1 MGMEKGLRLK
11 VVAERGSCKMFSLD
25 GKRQRFGDGK
35 THPNVDSPPG
45 CDQKGK

>member
-25 GKRQRFGDGK
+25 GK
-35 THPNVDSPPG
+35 THPNIDSLPG